1 MKIPNDLLN
10 SVRQCLTEPTFDI
23 QENFS
28 LEKSKL
34 HYEKRVKQWD
44 NWNYKQNPAAKLT
57 KEAFPYANLKE
68 MSKVAEEAHSLCV
81 NLNDM
86 SFVKGIDWGTYGQNI
101 VVFWYR
107 LKTYGEWLHD
117 WLKDAIIMA
126 HDCPEDWARMIIER
140 ELWEWHY
147 TNTQV
152 HMFAE
157 WKIDKEMLGRLGH
170 YETYQPIEKK
180 DIEKDIEKCIELLSG
195 KDEKCEEEKET
206 TVLTFKM

>member
-1 MKIPNDLLN
+1 MKTPDTLLN
-10 SVRQCLTEPTFDI
+10 SVRQCLAEPVFDI
-23 QENFS
+23 QKNFS

-81 NLNDM
+81 NLKDM
-86 SFVKGIDWGTYGQNI
+86 SFVKGVDWGTYGQNI
-101 VVFWYR
+101 VVSWYR
-107 LKTYGEWLHD
+107 LKTFEEWLHD
-117 WLKDAIIMA
+117 GLKDALIMA
-126 HDCPEDWARMIIER
+126 CDCPEDGARMILES
-140 ELWEWHY
+140 ELWKGNY
-147 TNTQV
+147 TNTMV

-157 WKIDKEMLGRLGH
+157 WKIDKEILKRLWQ
-170 YETYQPIEKK
+170 YEKYIPIEGL
-180 DIEKDIEKCIELLSG
+180 DIEKAIDRCKELLSS
-195 KDEKCEEEKET
+195 EEEKDV